1 MVSKLEL
8 WSSHMA
14 AWKSSGLS
22 QAAYCRQHALS
33 LPSFGYWRRVLGRP
47 PERRSSLA
55 LVPILVGETDTAA
68 EVIEV
73 RLPNGLQVQLPLD
86 MSALR
91 WLPAVQ
97 ALMTC

>member
-1 MVSKLEL
+1 MVSKSEL

-22 QAAYCRQHALS
+22 QAAYCRQHVLS
-33 LPSFGYWRRVLGRP
+33 LPSFGYWRGVLGRP
-47 PERRSSLA
+47 PERPSSLA
-55 LVPILVGETDTAA
+55 LVPIRVGEPDTGA

-73 RLPNGLQVQLPLD
+73 RLANGLQVQLPVGL
-86 MSALR
+86 SAAR
-91 WLPAVQ
+91 WLPMVQ